1 MSAGLSR
8 RRFLAASAGTAV
20 GLGVGAIPAGA
31 AVSSGDI
38 DILNYALL
46 LEELQA
52 AFYTEAER
60 RKALSGDSLRAV
72 EVIGAVERAHVKALR
87 AVLGQKAIKPP
98 FFNFKGTTE
107 DPDAFLRTAVAFED
121 LAVAAYKGQAP
132 LIRSPDVLA
141 AAISIHSVEARHA
154 AWIRF
159 LAGSQ
164 PATDALDA
172 PLSRAETMD
181 IVNAT
186 GFIVARPRTTT
197 SRKPKY
203 TG

>member
-1 MSAGLSR
+1 MSATLSR
-8 RRFLAASAGTAV
+8 GRFLAGTTGAAV
-20 GLGVGAIPAGA
+20 GLGAWAIPAGA
-31 AVSSGDI
+31 AVSNGDI
-38 DILNYALL
+38 SILNYALL

-60 RKALSGDSLRAV
+60 GKALSGDSLEAV
-72 EVIGAVERAHVKALR
+72 EVIGGGERAPVKALR
-87 AVLGQKAIKPP
+87 EVLGGKAIKAP

-132 LIRSPDVLA
+132 LIRSPEVLA

-154 AWIRF
+154 AWIRY
-159 LAGSQ
+159 LAGSV

-172 PLSRAETMD
+172 PLTRAKTMD

-186 GFIVARPRTTT
+186 GFVVAPPKTTT